1 MKILAIIPSRYLST
15 RFPGKPLIDIK
26 GKTMIQ
32 RVYEQTAKS
41 TRIHQLIV
49 ATDDERIFHHV
60 ESFGGKAIM
69 TSVNHATGTDRCNE
83 VMSTIGHEFDFAIN
97 VQGDEP
103 FLVPEQIDELCDCMD
118 YTTELAT
125 LAKSIEDEAT
135 LFDTNE
141 AHVVFDKN
149 HDALYFSRNV
159 IPFQHKKAKE
169 LWLKGF
175 PYYKHVGLYAYR
187 KDILQKI
194 ASLPQSALELAEGLE
209 QLRWLEA
216 GFKVKIGFTKYESV
230 CIDSPEDL
238 QKINYYELPK

>member
-1 MKILAIIPSRYLST
+1 MKILAIIPSRYAST
-15 RFPGKPLIDIK
+15 RFPGKPLVDIK

-41 TRIHQLIV
+41 TRIDKLIV
-49 ATDDERIFHHV
+49 ATDDERIFKHV
-60 ESFGGKAIM
+60 EGFGGRAIM
-69 TSVNHATGTDRCNE
+69 TSSSHATGTDRCNE
-83 VMSTIGHEFDFAIN
+83 VMNKMGQEFDFAIN

-103 FLVPEQIDELCDCMD
+103 FLVPEQIDELCNCMSEA
-118 YTTELAT
+118 TQLAT
-125 LAKSIEDEAT
+125 LAKSIEDENT

-149 HDALYFSRNV
+149 QDALYFSRNV

-187 KDILQKI
+187 KDILEKI
-194 ASLPQSALELAEGLE
+194 TFLPQSALELAEGLE

-238 QKINYYELPK
+238 EKVNHYALPD